1 MQSPRDNVH
10 IASQE
15 WRWVII
21 LIVGFVAL
29 AFLPLL
35 MMRGAGGDEW
45 SFMGVL
51 MNYQDGA
58 TYFAKM
64 AQGEEG
70 NWLIYFRHT
79 AEPHGGVFIQ
89 VLYPALGHLARLLNL
104 SLESTFHI
112 ARLVASILMYMALYH
127 LGATIW
133 TRLRTRR
140 MFFLLV
146 AICSGLGWFFSP
158 LFEVLGQPTMP
169 GFPDLFIPEMYPFY
183 SSLVNVHFPLAI
195 ACLALLASIMIVAF
209 RPGADYEP
217 GISNGG
223 FMAAFLSLALA
234 LLYPQALASLGAA
247 LGLFVVAHWLTQ
259 RRISWRDARW
269 VSVVALPALPLAAYY
284 AAIVTYNPIV
294 TEWNRQNVTAPPNP
308 LVFALGLGLPL
319 LIALPGIIRAVR
331 RFDADGDR
339 IMLLWLVAML
349 VLVYLPTSTGR
360 RYAAGMMIPLGY
372 FAARALEDFWFERV
386 SRRWRYRLILPVI
399 PLMTLSWLFVL
410 MAGMQVRAGQFM
422 PADYV
427 PALEW
432 LRSNNQSDGVVLA
445 SEEVSAW
452 IPGVVGSR
460 VVYGHPFETLN
471 ALEKEQAVKDWYAGR
486 LFNCDDLPRRNTVR
500 FVIFGPLEAALRDQA
515 ANLPDCTAGLTEVYR
530 SDSGAVRIY
539 ALDN

>member
-1 MQSPRDNVH
+1 MQAPRDIVH
-10 IASQE
+10 ITSQE
-15 WRWVII
+15 WRWVLI
-21 LIVGFVAL
+21 LAIGFTAL

-35 MMRGAGGDEW
+35 MMSGAGGDAW
-45 SFMGVL
+45 HFMGVI

-64 AQGEEG
+64 AQGQEG

-89 VLYPALGHLARLLNL
+89 VVYPALGHLARILDLP
-104 SLESTFHI
+104 LEQMFHI
-112 ARLVASILMYMALYH
+112 ARLVSAMLMYMALYY

-158 LFEVLGQPTMP
+158 LLEALGQPGMTSL
-169 GFPDLFIPEMYPFY
+169 PDLFIPEIYPFY

-195 ACLALLASIMIVAF
+195 ASLALLASIMIVAF
-209 RPGADYEP
+209 RPGATHEP

-223 FMAAFLSLALA
+223 FMAALLSLALA
-234 LLYPQALASLGAA
+234 LLYPQALASLAAA
-247 LGLFVVAHWLTQ
+247 LALSTLAHWLVQ
-259 RRISWRDARW
+259 RRLIWRDLRW
-269 VSVVALPALPLAAYY
+269 VSVVALPALPLATYY

-294 TEWNRQNVTAPPNP
+294 AEWNRQNVTSPPSI
-308 LVFALGLGLPL
+308 LVLVLGLGLPL
-319 LIALPGIIRAVR
+319 LIAIPGFIRAVR

-349 VLVYLPTSTGR
+349 VLMYLPTSTGR
-360 RYAAGMMIPLGY
+360 RFAAGMMIPLAY

-410 MAGMQVRAGQFM
+410 LAGTQVRAGQFL
-422 PADYV
+422 PVDYI
-427 PALEW
+427 AGFDW
-432 LRSNNQSDGVVLA
+432 LRENQRDGDVILA

-452 IPGVVGSR
+452 IPGLVGSR

-486 LFNCDDLPRRNTVR
+486 LSDCGDLPRRNQVR
-500 FVIFGPLEAALRDQA
+500 YIILGPLETEMRESGSD
-515 ANLPDCTAGLTEVYR
+515 LPDCTADLTEVYQ
-530 SDSGAVRIY
+530 SESGDLRIY
-539 ALDN
+539 AVED